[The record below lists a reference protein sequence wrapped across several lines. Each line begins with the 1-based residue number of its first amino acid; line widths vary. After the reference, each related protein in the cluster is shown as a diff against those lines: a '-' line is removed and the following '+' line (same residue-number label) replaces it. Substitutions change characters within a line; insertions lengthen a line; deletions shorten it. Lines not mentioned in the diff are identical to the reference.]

1 MKQKKRCMEDVD
13 ASSDIPTT
21 LYIKSIAGEPTI
33 KLEPDI
39 SDTLFEYLVKE
50 NKECTFYRD
59 ESVKKRKRAENDDD
73 DANNITA
80 DSDMLFND
88 DFFIDMK
95 EEDAIKPEI
104 LMRDCLSIKEDDQL
118 TSNVDISNRGPYYC
132 CGCNMH
138 IKSFVVYTEHIK
150 TKHPK
155 KRIKHFNLKPDFHDP
170 DMCCKSC
177 ERTYKTKGLYHLH
190 LKSTHQINA
199 PGREPEIVI
208 ATQDSNENSFYCS
221 GCNKH
226 IEDHTSYMR
235 HIKATHSKKHI
246 KHFNLKPDFYDPNKY
261 CKSCERTYKSKTL
274 YRLHLKK
281 THLIDAPF
289 TLKAMLHI

>member
-1 MKQKKRCMEDVD
+1 MFLIRIYKEDVD

-104 LMRDCLSIKEDDQL
+104 LMRDCLSIKGIF
-118 TSNVDISNRGPYYC
+118 IS
-132 CGCNMH
+132 
-138 IKSFVVYTEHIK
+138 
-150 TKHPK
+150 
-155 KRIKHFNLKPDFHDP
+155 
-170 DMCCKSC
+170 
-177 ERTYKTKGLYHLH
+177 
-190 LKSTHQINA
+190 
-199 PGREPEIVI
+199 
-208 ATQDSNENSFYCS
+208 
-221 GCNKH
+221 
-226 IEDHTSYMR
+226 
-235 HIKATHSKKHI
+235 
-246 KHFNLKPDFYDPNKY
+246 
-261 CKSCERTYKSKTL
+261 
-274 YRLHLKK
+274 
-281 THLIDAPF
+281 
-289 TLKAMLHI
+289 